1 MNIVSKL
8 TLAALLVAT
17 AAHADTD
24 MPLRAPHIDAASWVL
39 MSARTGQ
46 ILTAANENERRNP
59 ASLTKLMTTYV
70 AEQALDEGRITLN
83 DPVTIGNDAWATRN
97 PVFKG
102 SSLMFLKPG
111 DKATVSDLLRGII
124 IDSGNDACVALS
136 DYVSGGQ
143 QQFVEQMNA
152 NVKLLNMPNTHF
164 ETVHGLD
171 APGQYSSARDMAVL
185 AQTIINSEPTYYP
198 FYSEKSLTWNG
209 VTQRNRNGLLW
220 DKTLHVDGMKTG
232 HTETAGYNLVATS
245 IDGEGQRL
253 IAVVMGAA
261 SSKGR
266 EEQAKKLLLWG
277 QNNFETVQLAQKDRA
292 ITREKV
298 WYGLEKYAELG
309 AGHNL
314 FFTLPKGAAHE
325 LRVRYTLKDKDLKAP
340 VAKGTEVGVIEYV
353 YHDQV
358 IGSEKLYTL
367 SAVKEAGI
375 FSRLKD
381 FVSLKLS

>member
-1 MNIVSKL
+1 MNIVSKF
-8 TLAALLVAT
+8 TLAALLVASV
-17 AAHADTD
+17 AHADTD

-46 ILTAANENERRNP
+46 ILNAGNEDERRNP

-70 AEQALDEGRITLN
+70 AERALDEGQIKLD

-136 DYVSGGQ
+136 DYVSGSQ
-143 QQFVEQMNA
+143 QKFVEQMNA
-152 NVKLLNMPNTHF
+152 NVQRLNMQNTHF

-171 APGQYSSARDMAVL
+171 APGQYSSARDMAIL
-185 AQTIINSEPTYYP
+185 ARTIINSEPAYYS
-198 FYSEKSLTWNG
+198 FYSDKSLTWNG

-232 HTETAGYNLVATS
+232 HTDTAGYNLVATS
-245 IDGEGQRL
+245 VDGDGQRF

-277 QNNFETVQLAQKDRA
+277 ENNFETVQLAHKDRA

-298 WYGLEKYAELG
+298 WYGQTPYAELG

-314 FFTLPKGAAHE
+314 YFTLPKGAAHD
-325 LRVRYTLKDKDLKAP
+325 LRVRYTLNDKALKAP
-340 VAKGTEVGVIEYV
+340 VAKGAEVGQIEYV

-358 IGSEKLYTL
+358 IGRENLYTL
-367 SAVKEAGI
+367 SAIKEGGI

-381 FVSLKLS
+381 FVSMKLS